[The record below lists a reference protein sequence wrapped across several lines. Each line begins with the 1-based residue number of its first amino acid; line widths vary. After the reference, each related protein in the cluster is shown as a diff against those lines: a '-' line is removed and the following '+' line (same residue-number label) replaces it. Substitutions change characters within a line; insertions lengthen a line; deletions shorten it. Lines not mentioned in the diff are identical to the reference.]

1 MDASLYTL
9 AENISTHGWVVT
21 VFLVGFI
28 ATLVCSIFCTLLD
41 RNVKEIVK
49 LCGAFGIWLIAL
61 SINTWEFY
69 LLLVPIGGLV
79 VDEKS
84 LVRETS
90 HSIGPSDAKV
100 TIVEFGDYQ
109 CPACAQADPTM
120 ERIIDEYAKTG
131 KIRFVFRHFPLSI
144 HANAMP
150 AAEAAEAAGSQ
161 GKYFEMHAKI
171 YAGQPEW
178 EEEEKALSGS
188 LALPWDLT
196 IDLRLL
202 KCHSCL
208 YGTETSNPI
217 DHGRSRW

>member
-1 MDASLYTL
+1 MTKEVKIL
-9 AENISTHGWVVT
+9 IS
-21 VFLVGFI
+21 I
-28 ATLVCSIFCTLLD
+28 AAVI
-41 RNVKEIVK
+41 I
-49 LCGAFGIWLIAL
+49 
-61 SINTWEFY
+61 
-69 LLLVPIGGLV
+69 IGGGLLFFFGTPKAEAPGKA

-178 EEEEKALSGS
+178 EKLTDPKQKFIEYASSLGLDTAKFEKEYSDQTHRDIIQTDADDGKNLGVNATPTFFINGEKKVAVIPYEELKKQIEELLS
-188 LALPWDLT
+188 
-196 IDLRLL
+196 
-202 KCHSCL
+202 K
-208 YGTETSNPI
+208 
-217 DHGRSRW
+217 

>member
-79 VDEKS
+79 VATEDFMLMFISVIMAEKKDVPKITDHYRQIKATIPKEPGS
-84 LVRETS
+84 RVVEGLEDIVSVPTS
-90 HSIGPSDAKV
+90 KPPNLPSK
-100 TIVEFGDYQ
+100 
-109 CPACAQADPTM
+109 
-120 ERIIDEYAKTG
+120 
-131 KIRFVFRHFPLSI
+131 S
-144 HANAMP
+144 
-150 AAEAAEAAGSQ
+150 
-161 GKYFEMHAKI
+161 
-171 YAGQPEW
+171 
-178 EEEEKALSGS
+178 
-188 LALPWDLT
+188 
-196 IDLRLL
+196 
-202 KCHSCL
+202 
-208 YGTETSNPI
+208 
-217 DHGRSRW
+217 